1 MKFQHLM
8 GTIAVSCF
16 TIALLVNGHEQ
27 ANASVTTDSTISNVI
42 AKSEPN
48 QIQKVSTSLIKVN
61 ENEILKSAEITTTPY
76 VPSKVKAR
84 KRKPIHGKSNPSTR
98 QKANHG
104 KHEAVQPRK
113 VKPVN
118 SAAVDCLALVIWTE
132 SRGDRKSQAPNA
144 ITVLERIKQDKA
156 RGLPPKTVCKKVL
169 EPHQYQGVSYNAN
182 HRYSVAKLKQ
192 GVRTKHLRQMDKN
205 PNYVNAKQLAKQILA
220 GTHPLQRQGF
230 NATIF
235 ATPEAAKRKGWYR
248 NSKMRYLG
256 RYGGHVYFRE
266 I

>member
-16 TIALLVNGHEQ
+16 TIALLASGHEE
-27 ANASVTTDSTISNVI
+27 ANASVSTDKEVSNVI
-42 AKSEPN
+42 AKSDPS
-48 QIQKVSTSLIKVN
+48 QIQKVPQSLIKVK
-61 ENEILKSAEITTTPY
+61 ENEVLKSPEITTTPH
-76 VPSKVKAR
+76 VPAKNKAE
-84 KRKPIHGKSNPSTR
+84 KRKPKHKVKHVPTR
-98 QKANHG
+98 QRAAKY
-104 KHEAVQPRK
+104 KSQSVQHRK
-113 VKPVN
+113 VGAVN

-132 SRGDRKSQAPNA
+132 SRGDHKSQAPNA
-144 ITVLERIKQDKA
+144 ITVLERIKRDKA
-156 RGLPPKTVCKKVL
+156 KGLPSKTVCKKIL
-169 EPHQYQGVSYNAN
+169 EPNQYQGVSYNAN

-205 PNYVNAKQLAKQILA
+205 PGYLNAKTLARQILA
-220 GTHPLQRQGF
+220 GNHPLQRQGF

-248 NSKMRYLG
+248 NSKMRYVG

>member
-27 ANASVTTDSTISNVI
+27 ANASVTTNSTSSNVI
-42 AKSEPN
+42 AKSDSS
-48 QIQKVSTSLIKVN
+48 QIQKVPSSLIRVTD
-61 ENEILKSAEITTTPY
+61 NEILNSAEITTTPY
-76 VPSKVKAR
+76 VPAKAKAE
-84 KRKPIHGKSNPSTR
+84 KRKPKHKVKHVPTR
-98 QKANHG
+98 QRAAKYKSKSVRHQKLN
-104 KHEAVQPRK
+104 
-113 VKPVN
+113 PVN

-144 ITVLERIKQDKA
+144 ITVLERIKRDEAKGMPA
-156 RGLPPKTVCKKVL
+156 KSVCKKVL
-169 EPHQYQGVSYNAN
+169 EPNQYQGVSYNAN
-182 HRYSVAKLKQ
+182 YRYSVAKLKQ
-192 GVRTKHLRQMDKN
+192 GVRTKHLQQLHRN
-205 PNYVNAKQLAKQILA
+205 PEYLDARAVAKQVLA
-220 GTHPLQRQGF
+220 GNHPLQLQGF
-230 NATIF
+230 RATMF

-248 NSKMRYLG
+248 NSKMRYIG